1 LERDISFKQSWIS
14 YRSTRLKAK
23 ENHNL
28 KKDHEGGQFRALK
41 HYLDVLSHVLDQSF
55 SAFEDRDYLTK
66 RIHSKYSNQFGILSY
81 LDIESEIK
89 QDITKSSLTLCLR
102 NLEKRVLNTEIL
114 SLLLKLFLLIALP
127 ILFMTTRNFSIQKN
141 LSISA

>member
-1 LERDISFKQSWIS
+1 
-14 YRSTRLKAK
+14 
-23 ENHNL
+23 
-28 KKDHEGGQFRALK
+28 
-41 HYLDVLSHVLDQSF
+41 VLDQSF